1 MFEEYHLSENA
12 KIITDSVPGKESLK
26 LLEIQK
32 RVESNNILYPRGIPI
47 AFDSA
52 KGAIIKDVDSNQYID
67 FLSGCGVF
75 NLGHNNSEII
85 KDLNKFQGKIMQAI
99 DFPTKVREDFIL
111 DLLNI
116 LPESLRGKCKINFG
130 GPTGSD
136 AVESAL
142 KLARIN
148 TGRHTVIAFHG
159 GYHGMTM
166 GALSVT
172 SKLSHREK
180 VTPLIPGVHFMP
192 FCSSYRCPFKKK
204 KENCEEEC
212 LSYFEYILENPS
224 SGVDKPC
231 AIIIEPIQ
239 GEGGTYIPKEGWLE
253 KITNIARRN
262 NVLVIFDEVQSGF
275 YRTGKLFSFEH
286 TRAVPDIIVMSKGI
300 GGIGYPLS
308 LIIYDK
314 SLDKWSPG
322 THIGTFRG
330 NQLGMA
336 AGLSAMKFVKKN
348 KIEPYVKKLGKEIL
362 NELGQIKNESKFIGD
377 VRGIGMMLGIEYVT
391 DKKSKNPFPEMAKSV
406 RKMCYKNGLLVEVGG
421 HYNNVIRFLPPL
433 ILTSKIASNGL
444 AIFRRAN
451 KLAEKSLTS
460 RARKNY
466 SKN

>member
-1 MFEEYHLSENA
+1 MFEKYHLSENA

-26 LLEIQK
+26 LLEIQE
-32 RVESNNILYPRGIPI
+32 RLESNNRSYPRGIPI

-52 KGAIIKDVDSNQYID
+52 MGAIIKDIDGNQYID

-75 NLGHNNSEII
+75 NLGHNNLDII
-85 KDLNKFQGKIMQAI
+85 EDLKEFQGKIMQAV
-99 DFPTKVREDFIL
+99 DFPTKAREDFITN
-111 DLLNI
+111 LLEL
-116 LPESLRGKCKINFG
+116 LPQSLKGKCRINFG

-148 TGRHTVIAFHG
+148 TGKHTVIAFHG

-180 VTPLIPGVHFMP
+180 TPPLIPGVHFMP
-192 FCSSYRCPFKKK
+192 FCSSYRCPFNKN

-212 LSYFEYILENPS
+212 LHYFEYILNNPS
-224 SGVDKPC
+224 SGIDKPG
-231 AIIIEPIQ
+231 AIIIEPVQ
-239 GEGGTYIPKEGWLE
+239 GEGGTYIPRRGWLE
-253 KITNIARRN
+253 KITNIARKN
-262 NVLVIFDEVQSGF
+262 GILVIFDEVQSGF

-308 LIIYDK
+308 LIIYNK
-314 SLDKWSPG
+314 LLDKWDPG

-330 NQLGMA
+330 NQIGMA
-336 AGLSAMKFVKKN
+336 AGVSAMKFIKKT
-348 KIEPYVKKLGKEIL
+348 KLELYVKKLGKEML
-362 NELGQIKNESKFIGD
+362 NDLIEIKDKSKYIGD
-377 VRGIGMMLGIEYVT
+377 VRGIGMMFGIEYVT
-391 DKKSKNPFPEMAKSV
+391 DKKNKNPFPEMAKSV
-406 RKMCYKNGLLVEVGG
+406 RKKCYENGLLVEVGG

-433 ILTSKIASNGL
+433 ILTSNIANNGL
-444 AIFRRAN
+444 AIFRKAN
-451 KLAEKSLTS
+451 ELSEKDI
-460 RARKNY
+460 NF
-466 SKN
+466 